1 MSSKFSSPFMNK
13 SPLRDAKFNT
23 SLQPSAVD
31 PKKLLNMTEE
41 ERTAARAALGDAVVA
56 GVSLNPSLSGA
67 TKVVKGGSNFLKAIA
82 TGNVGN
88 VIKTNA
94 RNIAN
99 FVAKKIGLKGGTE
112 ATGNISK
119 M

>member
-1 MSSKFSSPFMNK
+1 MSGKFSSPFMNK

-31 PKKLLNMTEE
+31 PKRLLNMTEE
-41 ERTAARAALGDAVVA
+41 ERTAARAALGDTVVA

-88 VIKTNA
+88 IIKTNA
-94 RNIAN
+94 RNVAN
-99 FVAKKIGLKGGTE
+99 FLAQKIGLKGSTA